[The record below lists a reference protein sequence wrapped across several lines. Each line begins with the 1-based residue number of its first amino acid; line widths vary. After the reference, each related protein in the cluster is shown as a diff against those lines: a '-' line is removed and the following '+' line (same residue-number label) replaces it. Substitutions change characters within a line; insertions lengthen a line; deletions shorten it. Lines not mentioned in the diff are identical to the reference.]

1 MADFGVEFP
10 PGPKN
15 QAASGTKAERG
26 GGEGTPRSP
35 GGGRAGRRASP
46 STSPAAAPS
55 WRSPSAAS
63 SSRGAA
69 PGRGVGSAVGVP
81 KGVRNIPSRQP
92 PPQNPKNAEP
102 QGRAQTPCASG
113 TPNHPQQGGA
123 PRTGG
128 VPGAAG
134 DLGTPPS
141 LQHPPRTP
149 HGTST
154 CGAEVVFQPPQP
166 AARKGYPQVVS
177 PPWQGDAPSHTV
189 PPQGLPRCLIS

>member
-81 KGVRNIPSRQP
+81 KGVRNSPSRQP

-134 DLGTPPS
+134 DLGTPPPACS
-141 LQHPPRTP
+141 THPGHPMARPRVGQKWFSSP
-149 HGTST
+149 PS
-154 CGAEVVFQPPQP
+154 PQP
-166 AARKGYPQVVS
+166 GRVNPRWFPHHGREMPPVAPCHPRGFPAA
-177 PPWQGDAPSHTV
+177 
-189 PPQGLPRCLIS
+189 